1 MTIRLTKSVLLHY
14 RYHMRLGGTIRY
26 LQVNK
31 LNQRY
36 IPREYL
42 SSTCFFPPPFITCY
56 TCTSTCSAFSCLTVL
71 GYNGKSGAF
80 PRKVRVYILFR
91 GCARLL
97 STLQKKATKRVC
109 MGENLSC
116 CIWGAPDFCVPPCT
130 STRTHILL
138 DARLALDLA
147 SGS

>member
-1 MTIRLTKSVLLHY
+1 MTKSVLLHY
-14 RYHMRLGGTIRY
+14 RYHMRLGGTIRF

-56 TCTSTCSAFSCLTVL
+56 TCTSTRVL
-71 GYNGKSGAF
+71 ARHFPASQYSGTMVSRARSHEKSGFTSYSGGAPDF
-80 PRKVRVYILFR
+80 CRPY
-91 GCARLL
+91 
-97 STLQKKATKRVC
+97 KKKPQN
-109 MGENLSC
+109 GENLSC

-130 STRTHILL
+130 RTRTHILL